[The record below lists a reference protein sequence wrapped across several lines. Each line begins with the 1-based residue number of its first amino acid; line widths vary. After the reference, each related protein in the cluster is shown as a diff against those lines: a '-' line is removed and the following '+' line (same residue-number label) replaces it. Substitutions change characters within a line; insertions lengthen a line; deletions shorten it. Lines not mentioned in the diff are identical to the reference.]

1 MIIFLYACLM
11 IFGIL
16 YIIERR
22 VSQKKSKVILELLMN
37 PKLHLDL
44 LSALKPFEKETD
56 RLIYLRKTYHL
67 DIIDAVILNNQLK
80 EKEV

>member
-44 LSALKPFEKETD
+44 LSALKLFEKETD

-67 DIIDAVILNNQLK
+67 DIIDAVTLNNQLK

>member
-37 PKLHLDL
+37 PKLNLDL

-67 DIIDAVILNNQLK
+67 DIIDAVTLNNQLK

>member
-37 PKLHLDL
+37 PKPHLDL

-67 DIIDAVILNNQLK
+67 DIIDAVTLNNQLK

>member
-1 MIIFLYACLM
+1 
-11 IFGIL
+11 
-16 YIIERR
+16 
-22 VSQKKSKVILELLMN
+22 
-37 PKLHLDL
+37 HLDL

-67 DIIDAVILNNQLK
+67 DIIDAVTLNNQLK

>member
-37 PKLHLDL
+37 PKLYLDL

-67 DIIDAVILNNQLK
+67 DIIDAVTLNNQLK

>member
-37 PKLHLDL
+37 PKLHLGL

-67 DIIDAVILNNQLK
+67 DIIDAVTLNNQLK

>member
-22 VSQKKSKVILELLMN
+22 VSQKKSKVILGLLMN
-37 PKLHLDL
+37 PKFHLDL

-67 DIIDAVILNNQLK
+67 DIIDAVTLNNQLK

>member
-44 LSALKPFEKETD
+44 LSALKSFEKETD

-67 DIIDAVILNNQLK
+67 DIIDAVTLNNQLK

>member
-22 VSQKKSKVILELLMN
+22 VSQKKSKVILELL
-37 PKLHLDL
+37 
-44 LSALKPFEKETD
+44 SALKPFEKETD

-67 DIIDAVILNNQLK
+67 DIIDAVTLNNQLK

>member
-44 LSALKPFEKETD
+44 LSALKPFEK
-56 RLIYLRKTYHL
+56 
-67 DIIDAVILNNQLK
+67 
-80 EKEV
+80 